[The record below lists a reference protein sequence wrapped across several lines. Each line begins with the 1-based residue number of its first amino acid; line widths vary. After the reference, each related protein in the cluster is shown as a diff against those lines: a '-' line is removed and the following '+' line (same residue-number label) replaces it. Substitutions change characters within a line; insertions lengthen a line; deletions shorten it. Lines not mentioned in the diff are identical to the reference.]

1 MLWGNFKPERPG
13 QPDIPARSPHECCNG
28 TENTRL
34 KDGQDPVMTRRIPS
48 YDTHHDSDVDAVD
61 AVQVLA
67 AVSYYQSGASSDGT
81 LRRPNSVTGVFC
93 HMFAIFVMDT
103 NSDSAFRRQT

>member
-34 KDGQDPVMTRRIPS
+34 KDEQDPVMTRRIPS
-48 YDTHHDSDVDAVD
+48 YDTHHDSDVDAVQVHWPRYRTISQVPPVTERCD
-61 AVQVLA
+61 ALT
-67 AVSYYQSGASSDGT
+67 VSQG
-81 LRRPNSVTGVFC
+81 F
-93 HMFAIFVMDT
+93 FATCLPFL
-103 NSDSAFRRQT
+103 